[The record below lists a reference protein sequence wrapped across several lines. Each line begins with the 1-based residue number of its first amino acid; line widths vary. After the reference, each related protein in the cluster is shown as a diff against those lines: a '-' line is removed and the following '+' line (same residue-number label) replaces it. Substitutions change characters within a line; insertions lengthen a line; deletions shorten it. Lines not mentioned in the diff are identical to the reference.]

1 MHREEKDT
9 MYKAMV
15 RTHSILKSVSKGI
28 ELYVNS
34 IDKEVKELRQ
44 GRKVV

>member
-28 ELYVNS
+28 ELY
-34 IDKEVKELRQ
+34 RQ
-44 GRKVV
+44 GGQRIMAG